1 MIRRYRERFNREF
14 SPERY
19 ETFVTSLEKRVGA
32 HIGFPLSETPCFLP
46 RELFAKLVD
55 VSQTLVGQLLGNAEY
70 QEAAAAVVPAPFR
83 EAHSPRPAFLAVDFG
98 LVQGPSGFEARLVEL
113 QAFPSLYGFQLLL
126 AETSRELYGLE
137 ELSPYAPDLTH
148 DTYVRS
154 VGNAIL
160 GEQDPAE
167 TVLLEIDPQHQK
179 TWPDFAMTEQI
190 WGVKAVDFREIER
203 QGTRLFMRRNGTLTR
218 VKRIYNRVI
227 PDELERRGLTWPFAG
242 QDDLEV
248 EWAGS
253 PDWFFRISK
262 FSIPWLRHPWVP
274 RTSYLN
280 DLTTL
285 PEPRDQWLLKPLFSF
300 AGGGII
306 FAPTDEQIAAIPSD
320 QRSNYILQERVS
332 FTPAIDTPHGMTQV
346 ELRIML
352 VQDGDGYRAVIP
364 LGRMGRG
371 KMMGVDHNKGLKW
384 VGASAV
390 LID

>member
-1 MIRRYRERFNREF
+1 MIRRFRERFNREF

-19 ETFVTSLEKRVGA
+19 ETFVTSLDKRVGA

-46 RELFAKLVD
+46 RDLFEKLVD

-70 QEAAAAVVPAPFR
+70 RNAADAVVPQAFR
-83 EAHSPRPAFLAVDFG
+83 ESRSPKPAFLAIDFG
-98 LVQGPSGFEARLVEL
+98 LVHGPSGWEARLVEL
-113 QAFPSLYGFQLLL
+113 QAFPSLYGFQMLL

-137 ELSPYAPDLTH
+137 ELSPYAPALTR
-148 DTYVRS
+148 DTYIRT

-160 GEQDPAE
+160 GDNDPTE

-190 WGVKAVDFREIER
+190 WGVRAVDFREVER
-203 QGTRLFMRRNGTLTR
+203 QGTRLFVRRNGTLTR

-227 PDELERRGLTWPFAG
+227 PDDLERHGLTWPFAG

-274 RTSYLN
+274 KTFYLN
-280 DLTTL
+280 EVKTL

-306 FAPTDEQIAAIPSD
+306 FAPTDEQIAAIPGD
-320 QRSNYILQERVS
+320 QRRNFILQERVA
-332 FTPAIDTPHGMTQV
+332 FTPAIDTPHGRTQV

-352 VQDGDGYRAVIP
+352 VAEGDGYRAVIP